1 MFDISLRSYKDSF
14 FDPISNSVPASLTP
28 LRITAAAFA
37 CGLSSCLAA
46 CAGFRSLSVC
56 FWLFNRSLDCLDG
69 AVARRRNEQSDLG
82 GFLDLLGDF
91 IVYALVPIS
100 CSCHHAF
107 GTSEPR
113 WPAAEL
119 LLVALLEAS
128 FFINNF
134 VLFYIAA
141 LIEKHKSG
149 GLQRQAKEVTSL
161 AMRPALI
168 EGFESGV
175 FFTLMLAL
183 PDLVGPLAL
192 LMFLGVVFG
201 TAQRVWWL
209 ATALSHADQKT
220 S

>member
-1 MFDISLRSYKDSF
+1 MFDIALRSYKDSV
-14 FDPISNSVPASLTP
+14 FDPISHSVPSSFTP
-28 LRITAAAFA
+28 FRITAAAFA
-37 CGLSSCLAA
+37 CGLTSCLAS
-46 CAGFRSLSVC
+46 CAGFRNLSVC
-56 FWLFNRSLDCLDG
+56 FWLFNRGLDCLDG

-91 IVYALVPIS
+91 IVYALVPIC
-100 CSCHHAF
+100 CSYHHAY
-107 GTSEPR
+107 GTPAPR
-113 WPAAEL
+113 WSATEP
-119 LLVALLEAS
+119 LLVALLEAA

-134 VLFYIAA
+134 TLFYIAA
-141 LIEKHKSG
+141 LIEKRKSG

-192 LMFLGVVFG
+192 VMFLGVAFG
-201 TAQRVWWL
+201 ISQRVWWL
-209 ATALSHADQKT
+209 ATTLSHPDQKT